1 MAPQARASWKIATI
15 GRTLAVVWPF
25 LVIVLVL
32 LLLGE
37 YRSRVLA
44 GARAYAVGNALWVTA
59 QNDAVTQLYRY
70 VESGDEARWRDYQRE
85 IAIPLNDRIARI
97 ELEKPSPDFTR
108 ARKHLLAGR
117 NAPEDIDSLLGFFRN
132 HGTSEGIRDAVVS
145 WRHAD
150 ALILKLDKAAHD
162 LHRAMRAGD
171 EMRGNVHGALA
182 DIDRIDAELAPIE
195 HRFATQISSG
205 ARHLQRRL
213 GWFGQV
219 TGVLLTLVGLLLSIR
234 AVRRKI
240 FAEEALRESE
250 ERYAL
255 VSRAAN
261 DGIWD
266 WDLVSD
272 RVFYSQRV
280 LEMLGFGKDS
290 EASKLEMQRL
300 IKSEDSPVAREQLQG
315 HLQARKTAPLT
326 RTIQMRKGN
335 GEVATILSR
344 SITQYDT
351 DGAPIRIA
359 GSYTDIS
366 EQVASERRQRLAARV
381 FEAAYEGMLVTDE
394 RNRIVSANEAF
405 HTLSGRGISSL
416 LGRHVLRLCAPGT
429 DPAMVQQARQQL
441 AADGQWRGEVSLLTQ
456 SGEQRPLELSVVE
469 VRDDDG
475 APCNRIYVCRDI
487 AELKYAQAR
496 IRHLAYFDSLTGLP
510 NRSYLATQFDAMLA
524 RASHVGAPL
533 AVVFFDLD
541 GFKEIN
547 DTLGHSAG
555 DVMIRTVAR
564 RLGAGI
570 REIDVL
576 CRFGGDEFLL
586 LLPDSDRER
595 TERVVSEL
603 LTSIDKPL
611 ELEGR
616 LLSITISAGF
626 SLYPEDADDA
636 ESLVRD
642 ADMALYRAKERGK
655 NIVEG
660 YQRWMS
666 REVSWRHDMLAAL
679 RTGLAE
685 KQFEL
690 RFQPVVEMAS
700 RRISGVEALLYWNH
714 PTMGVISPG
723 SFIPLA
729 EESGLI
735 EPLGAWLIDDA
746 MRCCAQWRST
756 DLQHFYLG
764 INVSGY
770 QLRRAEAMQDQV
782 LKSARTHGI
791 PPRDIVLEI
800 TERQIVYDL
809 AASLPVL
816 ETLASL
822 GVGLSIDDF
831 GTGYSSLEYL
841 KDMPVSQVKID
852 RTFVH
857 KMATEAGDRTIVSAI
872 ISLGRSLGLQVV
884 AEGVEN
890 RQQLRLLKR
899 FGCNAVQGYY
909 YAKPLSASE
918 VPGFVRSLAY
928 KADKA
933 DDAGKKPGIEF

>member
-1 MAPQARASWKIATI
+1 MAPQARVPWKIATV
-15 GRTLAVVWPF
+15 GRLLAVVWPF
-25 LVIVLVL
+25 LVIVVVL
-32 LLLGE
+32 LVLGE

-117 NAPEDIDSLLGFFRN
+117 NAPEDIDSLLGFFRS

-145 WRHAD
+145 WRNAD
-150 ALILKLDKAAHD
+150 ELILKLDKAAHD

-171 EMRGNVHGALA
+171 EMRGNVHGALS

-213 GWFGQV
+213 GWFGVV
-219 TGVLLTLVGLLLSIR
+219 TGVLLTLVGLMLSLR

-240 FAEEALRESE
+240 FAEKALRESE

-266 WDLVSD
+266 WDLLTG

-280 LEMLGFGKDS
+280 LDMLGFGKDS
-290 EASKLEMQRL
+290 EASRSEMQRL
-300 IKSEDSPVAREQLQG
+300 IKSEDSPVAREQLQD
-315 HLQARKTAPLT
+315 HLQARKTAPLS
-326 RTIQMRKGN
+326 RTIQMRRRN
-335 GEVATILSR
+335 GELATILAR

-359 GSYTDIS
+359 GSYTDIT

-381 FEAAYEGMLVTDE
+381 FEAAYEGMLVTDA

-405 HTLSGRGISSL
+405 HMLSGRNISAL

-429 DPAMVQQARQQL
+429 DPAIIQQARQQL
-441 AADGQWRGEVSLLTQ
+441 VADGQWRGEVSLLTQ

-469 VRDDDG
+469 VRDNEG
-475 APCNRIYVCRDI
+475 TTCNRIYVCRDI
-487 AELKYAQAR
+487 SELKYAQAR

-510 NRSYLATQFDAMLA
+510 NRSYLATQFDTMLA
-524 RASHVGAPL
+524 RASRLGEPL

-570 REIDVL
+570 RETDVL

-603 LTSIDKPL
+603 LSSIDKPL

-616 LLSITISAGF
+616 LLNITISAGF
-626 SLYPEDADDA
+626 SLYPDDADDA

-660 YQRWMS
+660 YQSWMS

-679 RTGLAE
+679 RKGLAE
-685 KQFEL
+685 RQFEL

-735 EPLGAWLIDDA
+735 EPLGEWLIDEA
-746 MRCCAQWRST
+746 MRCCAQWRSAE
-756 DLQHFYLG
+756 LPHFYLG

-791 PPRDIVLEI
+791 APRDIVLEI

-816 ETLASL
+816 EKLASL

-890 RQQLRLLKR
+890 TQQLRLLKR

-909 YAKPLSASE
+909 YAKPLSANE
-918 VPGFVRSLAY
+918 VPEFVRSLAN
-928 KADKA
+928 KADKSDKSGSTTA
-933 DDAGKKPGIEF
+933 